1 MTKTIKPI
9 NNSSRNTILIDYRE
23 KLTPN
28 PGQTPRQLLQI
39 IKPQSGRNNQ
49 GRITT
54 RHQGGGHKR
63 YYRIIDFKRYE
74 NDGIVGKVKSIEYDP
89 NRNCFISLISYQ
101 NGSFAFIITPEG
113 LQVNNEIMS
122 GPDESTPLK
131 VGNNLPLHAIPVNT
145 PIHNLELKPKKGGQ
159 LLRSAGTYG
168 EIVGKEEGNKY
179 VLVKLMS
186 KEVRKVLANCRAT
199 LGKVSNSEAN
209 LVRLGKAGRSR
220 WRGIRP
226 TVRGSAM
233 NPVDHPHGGGEQK
246 AGIGHPSPLKKANQE
261 NKKSAFKT
269 WARGSVISP
278 EMIGHTLLIHNG
290 KKFLSRQVTPEMV
303 NHKIEMLIPK
313 KTKYRYPHRTKYEGQ
328 AKGNKQVNW
337 GQFGLQAQQVRMG
350 SGKGAIDSWVAV
362 VKQGTVM
369 FEVSELDREIVYKA
383 LTQASHKLPK
393 NNGEAKVKYKIIER
407 NGNE

>member
-1 MTKTIKPI
+1 MPRSLKKQLFV
-9 NNSSRNTILIDYRE
+9 NE
-23 KLTPN
+23 KL
-28 PGQTPRQLLQI
+28 L
-39 IKPQSGRNNQ
+39 K
-49 GRITT
+49 
-54 RHQGGGHKR
+54 K
-63 YYRIIDFKRYE
+63 
-74 NDGIVGKVKSIEYDP
+74 IE
-89 NRNCFISLISYQ
+89 
-101 NGSFAFIITPEG
+101 
-113 LQVNNEIMS
+113 
-122 GPDESTPLK
+122 
-131 VGNNLPLHAIPVNT
+131 
-145 PIHNLELKPKKGGQ
+145 
-159 LLRSAGTYG
+159 
-168 EIVGKEEGNKY
+168 
-179 VLVKLMS
+179 
-186 KEVRKVLANCRAT
+186 
-199 LGKVSNSEAN
+199 
-209 LVRLGKAGRSR
+209 
-220 WRGIRP
+220 
-226 TVRGSAM
+226 
-233 NPVDHPHGGGEQK
+233 
-246 AGIGHPSPLKKANQE
+246 KANQE

-393 NNGEAKVKYKIIER
+393 NNGEAKELAKEEILAKYRATLTILQMKSKMGQVTKTHQIKKIKKEIALMKDGEKRKATQIVYQAAEIIEKKTATSFLTILEGAVSQVKPALETR
-407 NGNE
+407 SRRIGGGVYRMPVKLAEEINNAYQGTGEAFKKKENIRKEAEGNRQHERTNTNKNQRKRENKSALLDQNKTDYEIVYQDTISLTEEEI